1 MKREDKIEK
10 LLEKYLEGKTQLKE
24 EQILS
29 EYFKNNDAKTEWQ
42 VYKEMF
48 SYFETSKNEEP
59 QQDFKPKAKVALKS
73 FYKYAAILIVC
84 IAGAWFY
91 NFQYNTKDLG
101 TYDDPELALQ
111 ETKKVFELI
120 GSHIN
125 SNTSEIQKLST
136 LEETKTKYIDN
147 LKP

>member
-1 MKREDKIEK
+1 MNREDKIEK

-24 EQILS
+24 EQILF
-29 EYFKNNDAKTEWQ
+29 EYFKSNNVKTEWQ
-42 VYKEMF
+42 VYQEMF
-48 SYFETSKNEEP
+48 SYFEISKNEET

-73 FYKYAAILIVC
+73 FYKYVAILLVC
-84 IAGAWFY
+84 LAGAWFY
-91 NFQYNTKDLG
+91 NYQFNTKDLG
-101 TYDDPELALQ
+101 TYDDPELALE

-125 SNTSEIQKLST
+125 SKTSEIQNLST